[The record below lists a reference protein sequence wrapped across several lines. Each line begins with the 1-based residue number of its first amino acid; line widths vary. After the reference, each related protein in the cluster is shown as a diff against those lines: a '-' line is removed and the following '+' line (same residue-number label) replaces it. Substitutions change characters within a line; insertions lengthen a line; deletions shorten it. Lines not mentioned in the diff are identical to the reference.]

1 MGFFQPASKKRR
13 IALLCVAGL
22 LAAGALTRADAPAS
36 AVLPSGSV
44 ASAQT
49 KSLFDPARHMLVSEI
64 KPGMKGYGLSVFSG
78 EKIEKFD
85 VEVVNVVHDFNPK
98 YDAILIRCPGEYLK
112 GTGPIAGM
120 SGSPI
125 YLYGTDG
132 RPRMIGA
139 FAYGWPFA
147 KDCLA
152 GVQPIQYM
160 LGLPAND
167 SPPAAENA
175 AQSSAGHSS
184 PEKEAFPPH
193 WSLRDVPMRPWGKP
207 ARAAARHSAT
217 SSGNTTGSDIRLRPL
232 ATPLMAGGI
241 GAEAL
246 AKIAPLFEG
255 TGLVPMQVGTGM
267 GSMAAGD
274 DPRLEPGSVL
284 AVPLLTGDMELTA
297 VGTCTERIGDRIFG
311 FGHPFNNEGPINL
324 PMGSGSIATVVSNLE
339 TSFKLGFLARP
350 SGTLLTDQ
358 TVGVAGTVGRLAPM
372 IPLEIRIVYDD
383 GSLDQ
388 TYHFK
393 AALHPKLTPMI
404 TAAAVLMALTGD
416 RNLPQYYT
424 TDYDLTADFVGGDS
438 VHIVNRSTNSDG
450 NEMIAD
456 MALPLLA
463 TSDNPFK
470 SVALSNLHGTIHVS
484 NNVRSADILSVM
496 VPRTKYAP
504 GETVKA
510 YISYQPFH
518 AEVTTMETSIELPH
532 DLPNGPY
539 QFIVSDWTKYLED
552 EKTADPFKFDAS
564 SIGDLFAVIKDVVG
578 IRHDAVYLRL
588 VRQPDGIAVG
598 RTAMPRLPSSQR
610 QVLLDT
616 GRSNITP
623 IVSSTVKV
631 VPSDCVMSGS
641 AEFTINIDRDARVE
655 TTSRPSELQDTSSD
669 GGPTPGQ

>member
-1 MGFFQPASKKRR
+1 MGFFPPAA
-13 IALLCVAGL
+13 INGAFVFACVTGIF
-22 LAAGALTRADAPAS
+22 AAGGVVSADSTLPAEAT
-36 AVLPSGSV
+36 AV
-44 ASAQT
+44 QT

-98 YDAILIRCPGEYLK
+98 YDAILIRCPGQFLQS
-112 GTGPIAGM
+112 TGPIAGM

-125 YLYGTDG
+125 YLCGADG
-132 RPRMIGA
+132 HPRMIGA

-160 LGLPAND
+160 LNLPSNESARPRITGVRD
-167 SPPAAENA
+167 TPVH
-175 AQSSAGHSS
+175 SSADRESFH
-184 PEKEAFPPH
+184 PH
-193 WSLRDVPMRPWGKP
+193 WSLRDVPVRPWGNPKRQL
-207 ARAAARHSAT
+207 ANHSLQ
-217 SSGNTTGSDIRLRPL
+217 SGSDLRLRPL

-241 GAEAL
+241 SAEAL
-246 AKIAPLFEG
+246 AQISPLFEG
-255 TGLVPMQVGTGM
+255 TGLVPMQVGS
-267 GSMAAGD
+267 SMASQDIAD
-274 DPRLEPGSVL
+274 DPKLEPGSVL

-324 PMGSGSIATVVSNLE
+324 PVGAGSIATVVSNLE
-339 TSFKLGFLARP
+339 TSFKLGFLSRP

-358 TVGVAGTVGRLAPM
+358 TVGVAGTVGRSAPM
-372 IPLEIRIVYDD
+372 IPVEIRIVYDD
-383 GSLDQ
+383 GSLDE

-393 AALHPKLTPMI
+393 AALHPKLTPTI
-404 TAAAVLMALTGD
+404 AAAAVSMALTGE

-424 TDYDLTADFVGGDS
+424 TDYDLTADFADGRS
-438 VHIVNRSTNSDG
+438 VHVVNSSTNSDG
-450 NEMIAD
+450 NEMLAD
-456 MALPLLA
+456 IALPLMA
-463 TSDNPFK
+463 TSDNPFQ
-470 SVALSNLHGTIHVS
+470 SVYLSSLRGTIRVS
-484 NNVRSADILSVM
+484 NKVRSADITAVM

-518 AEVTTMETSIELPH
+518 SEVKTMETSIELPR
-532 DLPNGPY
+532 DLPNGAY
-539 QFIVSDWTKYLED
+539 QFVVSDWTKYLED
-552 EKTADPFKFDAS
+552 EKTANPFKFDAS
-564 SIGDLFAVIKDVVG
+564 NIGDLFAVLKDVIG

-588 VRQPDGIAVG
+588 VRQADGIAVG

-616 GRSNITP
+616 GRTNITP
-623 IVSSTVKV
+623 IVSSNVKI
-631 VPSDCVMSGS
+631 VPSECVMSGS
-641 AEFTINIDRDARVE
+641 AEFTINIDRDTRVE
-655 TTSRPSELQDTSSD
+655 TTSRPSDPENSPT
-669 GGPTPGQ
+669 GGSTTAP